1 MVAKR
6 SLSHWRLLSTVV
18 IGVLLSSTV
27 MAGTV
32 IYFDALREL
41 ALKNAL
47 SQVDDLDLDILVKAE
62 RGPTKVEEYQ
72 KVADATSGQF
82 EARLGWLFKD
92 VQRSAKSATFY
103 LTMPGNEA
111 SAGEDDARAF
121 FTFNPRLTDNITL
134 LPGGRYPSEQPLQ
147 TSSAPLEFEAI
158 VPVEAAELFGVGV
171 GDRVSAVPYWRDR
184 LPYTSVVVSGMFE
197 RNDPDSEFWHQDDTL
212 FRSVTSGSFRT
223 LPLYISEQMF
233 FNILGANFTDLDAS
247 YAWHLDTDKERLNA
261 SNSTITHLHVRSMRS
276 QLSTHLF
283 GFRQLTTLDATLAE
297 YDRRLFF
304 SKIPMFVVMVLIAVV
319 ILYYVVTLS
328 SLLVEQQRGEL
339 ALLRSRGA
347 SSGQI
352 LAVFILEGATI
363 SVIAIAVA
371 PILAATII
379 SFMGYTPAFSGLSD
393 GERLGVFV
401 NRGAYMMSALGGLF
415 SFGALLIP
423 AVRASRI
430 GVTRHRQESA
440 RPTGPPFYQRYYLDV
455 MLLVVS
461 VFLFRQLH
469 DQGSVVATGLFG
481 SVAVNQALLAVP
493 ALILV
498 ALAVALL
505 RLFPLSI
512 RYISGESPNLM
523 HMIVGV
529 VAALQAASVVFGG
542 LDAVASF
549 DTLGT
554 GGESAA
560 FGGNEWAARGVSLA
574 IIAVMVAIYALTER
588 VSNGRL
594 RVAGLVAQ
602 VVVVGGLML
611 SPVNVPMLEFLA
623 YSNSGMAITP
633 GIVGGVL
640 VVGVSTG
647 TSFFVPVPLGVIFL
661 ALSAFASRAP
671 VGFSMGMWQMARNPT
686 HYARM
691 SLLLILMA
699 GLGIF
704 AASFGGTLERSFKE
718 QAQYATGADIRV
730 EGLTVNN
737 RGQSMPLVET
747 YEAIPIVD
755 EASPVIKAFGS
766 DLSKLLGESYTMV
779 GVDGETMRQIG
790 WFRADFADRPL
801 EQMITQLEHEN
812 PPVGIDLPDGSRGI
826 GMRVKP
832 DRPRESLAVSIRIKD
847 VNDRYF
853 TYVMGRLGGN
863 GDWLTLERGLERG
876 SNFRRFRPLQPE
888 QPLTMVSLAI
898 HDTNSRGR
906 LRAGNIA
913 IDKIWVRDGTNRM
926 TVLEDFD
933 SVSEWTVLRGARESI
948 TDSLQSISA
957 SADNPAAQFI
967 WSEGPPLT
975 GRGIYHGP
983 PASPLPVLASKS
995 FLSDTGHS
1003 VGEEF
1008 TVSISGH
1015 RTPIR
1020 IVDSFDYFPTLD
1032 TVTKRYLVGDVDA
1045 IVRYTNLEPTSAE
1058 IKPNEMWLQ
1067 TASSGSGNGTD
1078 GGNSSGN
1085 GAGGGNGSERA
1096 ALVAE
1101 MRDEGEPF
1109 QSRAVYDRVEELEE
1123 SAVDPLVQAGWRAL
1137 LFMAFGAVLILSC
1150 LGFLVHSYVS
1160 FREREMQFGLMRT
1173 VGFSMRQLITLVWL
1187 EQAIV
1192 IGAGMALG
1200 AEMGRRLGA
1209 IIMPFLSH
1217 NDRGNAGAAAVRAG
1231 NRLGDAGDYLRV
1243 HDFGVHG
1250 DNLGYDMVHTADFAA
1265 ADIAAWGTLIGQI
1278 G

>member
-47 SQVDDLDLDILVKAE
+47 DRVEPLDLDILLKAE
-62 RGPTKVEEYQ
+62 RGPTTVEEYE
-72 KVADATSGQF
+72 KVANAITYQF
-82 EARLGWLFKD
+82 EGRLNWLFQD
-92 VQRSAKSATFY
+92 VQRSAKTATFY
-103 LTMPGNEA
+103 LTETGNEEN
-111 SAGEDDARAF
+111 AGEDNARAF

-134 LPGGRYPSEQPLQ
+134 LPGGRFPSEQPLP
-147 TSSAPLEFEAI
+147 TTSAPLELEGI

-171 GDRVSAVPYWRDR
+171 GDRVSAAPYWRDR
-184 LPYTSVVVSGMFE
+184 LPYTSVVISGLFT
-197 RNDPDSEFWHQDDTL
+197 RNDPDSEFWHQNDTL
-212 FRSVTSGSFRT
+212 FKSVTSGSFRT
-223 LPLYISEQMF
+223 LPVYISEQMF
-233 FNILGANFTDLDAS
+233 FNILGASFTDMDAS
-247 YAWHLDTDKERLNA
+247 YAWHLDTDRERLNA
-261 SNSTITHLHVRSMRS
+261 GNTTLTSQHIRSMRS
-276 QLSTHLF
+276 QLGTNLF
-283 GFRQLTTLDATLAE
+283 GYRQISELDSTLAE

-319 ILYYVVTLS
+319 IIYYVVTLS
-328 SLLVEQQRGEL
+328 SLLVEQQRSEL

-347 SSGQI
+347 SSGQ
-352 LAVFILEGATI
+352 LLVVFILEGATI
-363 SVIAIAVA
+363 SIIAIVVA
-371 PILAATII
+371 PLLAATII
-379 SFMGYTPAFSGLSD
+379 SLMGFTPAFSGLSGGD
-393 GERLGVFV
+393 RLDVFV
-401 NRGAYMMSALGGLF
+401 TRGAYLMSGLGGLF

-423 AVRASRI
+423 AARASRI
-430 GVTRHRQESA
+430 GVTRHRQQSA
-440 RPTGPPFYQRYYLDV
+440 RPTGQPFFQRYYLDV

-461 VFLFRQLH
+461 IFLFRQLH

-481 SVAVNQALLAVP
+481 GVAVNQALLAVP

-498 ALAVALL
+498 AFAVALL

-523 HMIVGV
+523 HLIVGV
-529 VAALQAASVVFGG
+529 AAAVQAVTIVFGG
-542 LDAVASF
+542 ASGADF
-549 DTLGT
+549 IT
-554 GGESAA
+554 S
-560 FGGNEWAARGVSLA
+560 GVSLA
-574 IIAVMVAIYALTER
+574 IVVILAAMYGATER
-588 VSNGRL
+588 FGDGRL
-594 RVAGLVAQ
+594 RAVGLVAQ
-602 VVVVGGLML
+602 IAVVAALML
-611 SPVNVPMLEFLA
+611 ASIDVPALEFLT
-623 YSNSGMAITP
+623 YNSGGTAITP

-640 VVGVSTG
+640 VVGVSAG
-647 TSFFVPVPLGVIFL
+647 ASFFIPVPLGVIFL
-661 ALSAFASRAP
+661 GLSAFARRAP

-704 AASFGGTLERSFKE
+704 AASFGGTLERSFQE

-730 EGLTVNN
+730 EGLTLNS
-737 RGQSMPLVET
+737 RGRSVPLVES

-755 EASPVIKAFGS
+755 EASPVIKAFGT

-779 GVDGETMRQIG
+779 AVDGETMGRIG
-790 WFRADFADRPL
+790 WFRGDFADRPVEEML
-801 EQMITQLEHEN
+801 TQLEHDT
-812 PPVGIDLPDGSRGI
+812 PPLGIALPDSARAIGI
-826 GMRVKP
+826 RVKP
-832 DRPRESLAVSIRIKD
+832 DRPRESLALSVRIRD
-847 VNDRYF
+847 GNDRYF

-876 SNFRRFRPLQPE
+876 SRFRRFTPLQPE
-888 QPLTMVSLAI
+888 HPLTMVSLAI

-906 LRAGNIA
+906 LRAGNIS
-913 IDKIWVRDGTNRM
+913 IDRIWIRDNTNRE

-933 SVSEWTVLRGARESI
+933 SVSEWSVLRGARESI
-948 TDSLQSISA
+948 TDILQTVNTR
-957 SADNPAAQFI
+957 ADSPTVHDAAQFI

-995 FLSDTGHS
+995 FLSETGHK

-1008 TVSISGH
+1008 TVSIAGH

-1020 IVDSFDYFPTLD
+1020 IGRLVRVFPYTGHSRQEIPRFGYGVSSEIHEPGADLRRGK
-1032 TVTKRYLVGDVDA
+1032 TKRNMVEGV
-1045 IVRYTNLEPTSAE
+1045 IEWKRE
-1058 IKPNEMWLQ
+1058 
-1067 TASSGSGNGTD
+1067 GF
-1078 GGNSSGN
+1078 
-1085 GAGGGNGSERA
+1085 AGGGNARSGRA
-1096 ALVAE
+1096 N
-1101 MRDEGEPF
+1101 
-1109 QSRAVYDRVEELEE
+1109 SRAGRCMTRWKHLRMQRWTRWCR
-1123 SAVDPLVQAGWRAL
+1123 PAGRAL

-1173 VGFSMRQLITLVWL
+1173 VGFSMRQLVTLVWL

-1192 IGAGMALG
+1192 IGVGMALG

-1217 NDRGNAGAAAVRAG
+1217 NDRGTHV
-1231 NRLGDAGDYLRV
+1231 LPPFVLEID
-1243 HDFGVHG
+1243 
-1250 DNLGYDMVHTADFAA
+1250 
-1265 ADIAAWGTLIGQI
+1265 WGTLAITYGFMILVFTAIVLGMIWFIRRISLQRI
-1278 G
+1278 LRLGEL

>member
-47 SQVDDLDLDILVKAE
+47 NKVEPLDLDILLKAE
-62 RGPTKVEEYQ
+62 RGPTTVEEFQKVEAAMTRQY
-72 KVADATSGQF
+72 DG
-82 EARLGWLFKD
+82 RLEWLFQD
-92 VQRSAKSATFY
+92 IQRSAKTATFY
-103 LTMPGNEA
+103 LTMPGNEEN
-111 SAGEDDARAF
+111 AGRDDARAF

-134 LPGGRYPSEQPLQ
+134 LPGGRFPNEQPLA
-147 TSSAPLEFEAI
+147 SADARLALEAV

-171 GDRVSAVPYWRDR
+171 GDSVSAVPYWRDR
-184 LPYTSVVVSGMFE
+184 LPYTSVVISGLFT
-197 RNDPDSEFWHQDDTL
+197 RNEPDGEFWHQNDTL

-233 FNILGANFTDLDAS
+233 FNILGASFTDMDAS
-247 YAWHLDTDKERLNA
+247 YAWHLDTDRERINA
-261 SNSTITHLHVRSMRS
+261 SNTTLTYWHVRSMRS
-276 QLSTHLF
+276 QLGTNLF

-352 LAVFILEGATI
+352 LVVFILEGATI
-363 SVIAIAVA
+363 SIIAIAVA

-379 SFMGYTPAFSGLSD
+379 SLMGYTPAFSDLSGGD
-393 GERLGVFV
+393 RLNVFV
-401 NRGAYMMSALGGLF
+401 TRGAYLMSGLGGIF

-430 GVTRHRQESA
+430 GVTRHRQQSA
-440 RPTGPPFYQRYYLDV
+440 RPTGQPFYQRYYLDV

-461 VFLFRQLH
+461 IFLFRQLH

-498 ALAVALL
+498 AFAVALL

-523 HMIVGV
+523 HMVVGV
-529 VAALQAASVVFGG
+529 AAAVQAA
-542 LDAVASF
+542 
-549 DTLGT
+549 TI
-554 GGESAA
+554 A
-560 FGGNEWAARGVSLA
+560 FGGVELTDWIERAVSLS
-574 IIAVMVAIYALTER
+574 IIALMVALYGVTER
-588 VSNGRL
+588 LSDSRL
-594 RVAGLVAQ
+594 RAIGLVAQ
-602 VVVVGGLML
+602 VAVIAALVV
-611 SPVNVPMLEFLA
+611 SPVSVPALEFLA
-623 YSNSGMAITP
+623 YNNGGVAITP
-633 GIVGGVL
+633 GIVGGAL
-640 VVGVSTG
+640 LISVSAG
-647 TSFFVPVPLGVIFL
+647 ANFFLPLPLGVIFL
-661 ALSAFASRAP
+661 VLSAFARKAP

-704 AASFGGTLERSFKE
+704 AASFGGTLERSFEE
-718 QAQYATGADIRV
+718 QAQYSTGADIRV
-730 EGLTVNN
+730 EGLTLNS
-737 RGQSMPLVET
+737 RGQSIPLVET
-747 YEAIPIVD
+747 YEAMPMV
-755 EASPVIKAFGS
+755 EKASPVVKAFGS
-766 DLSKLLGESYTMV
+766 DLSKLLGESYIMV
-779 GVDGETMRQIG
+779 GVDGETLNRVG
-790 WFRADFADRPL
+790 WFRGDFSDRPMSQL
-801 EQMITQLEHEN
+801 LTQLDHAD
-812 PPVGIDLPDGSRGI
+812 PPVGIDLPENSRGV

-832 DRPRESLAVSIRIKD
+832 DRPRESLALSLRIKD
-847 VNDRYF
+847 ANDRYF

-863 GDWLTLERGLERG
+863 GDWLTMERGLERG
-876 SNFRRFRPLQPE
+876 SNFRRFRPLQPKH
-888 QPLTMVSLAI
+888 PLTIVSLAI

-906 LRAGNIA
+906 LRAGNIV
-913 IDKIWVRDGTNRM
+913 IDSIWVRDSSNRV

-933 SVSEWTVLRGARESI
+933 SVSDWTVLRGARESI
-948 TDSLQSISA
+948 TDILQPVSA
-957 SADNPAAQFI
+957 SADNGAVQDAAQFI

-995 FLSDTGHS
+995 FLSETGHK

-1015 RTPIR
+1015 RAPIR
-1020 IVDSFDYFPTLD
+1020 IVDSFEYFPTLN
-1032 TVTKRYLVGDVDA
+1032 TVGKRYLVADVA
-1045 IVRYTNLEPTSAE
+1045 SVVRYTNLEPTSAE
-1058 IKPNEMWLQ
+1058 IKPNEIWLK
-1067 TASSGSGNGTD
+1067 TAS
-1078 GGNSSGN
+1078 
-1085 GAGGGNGSERA
+1085 NGSDRA
-1096 ALVAE
+1096 ALVEE
-1101 MRDEGEPF
+1101 MRNDGEPF
-1109 QSRAVYDRVEELEE
+1109 QSRAIHDRVEALEE
-1123 SAVDPLVQAGWRAL
+1123 AAVDPLVQAGWRAL

-1173 VGFSMRQLITLVWL
+1173 VGFSMRQLVTLVWL

-1217 NDRGNAGAAAVRAG
+1217 NDRGTQV
-1231 NRLGDAGDYLRV
+1231 LPPFVLEID
-1243 HDFGVHG
+1243 
-1250 DNLGYDMVHTADFAA
+1250 
-1265 ADIAAWGTLIGQI
+1265 WGTLAITYGFMILVFTAIILGMIWFIRRISLQRI
-1278 G
+1278 LRLGEL

>member
-6 SLSHWRLLSTVV
+6 SLSHWRLLSTVI

-27 MAGTV
+27 MSGTV

-41 ALKNAL
+41 ALKNSL
-47 SQVDDLDLDILVKAE
+47 DRVEDLDLDILIKAE
-62 RGPTKVEEYQ
+62 RGPTTVEEYQ
-72 KVADATSGQF
+72 KVADATRYQHEG
-82 EARLGWLFKD
+82 RLGWLFKD
-92 VQRSAKSATFY
+92 VQRSAKTATFY
-103 LTMPGNEA
+103 LTMPGNEEN
-111 SAGEDDARAF
+111 AGKDDARAF

-134 LPGGRYPSEQPLQ
+134 LPGGRLPGEQALESPI
-147 TSSAPLEFEAI
+147 APLELEVI

-184 LPYTSVVVSGMFE
+184 IPYASVVISGVFE
-197 RNDPDSEFWHQDDTL
+197 RNDPDGEFWHQNDTL
-212 FRSVTSGSFRT
+212 FKSVTSGSFRT
-223 LPLYISEQMF
+223 LPLFVSEQMF
-233 FNILGANFTDLDAS
+233 FNILGASFTDMDAS
-247 YAWHLDTDKERLNA
+247 YAWHLDTDRERLNA
-261 SNSTITHLHVRSMRS
+261 SNSTITHLQVRTMRLR
-276 QLSTHLF
+276 LSSDLF
-283 GFRQLTTLDATLAE
+283 GFRQLTALDATLAE

-352 LAVFILEGATI
+352 LVVFILEGATI
-363 SVIAIAVA
+363 SIIAIIVA
-371 PILAATII
+371 PLLAATII
-379 SFMGYTPAFSGLSD
+379 SLMGFTPAFSGLSG

-401 NRGAYMMSALGGLF
+401 NRGAYLMSALGGLF

-430 GVTRHRQESA
+430 GVTRHRQQSA

-455 MLLVVS
+455 MMLIVS

-481 SVAVNQALLAVP
+481 GVAVNQALLAVP

-523 HMIVGV
+523 HLIVGV
-529 VAALQAASVVFGG
+529 VAAVQAFSVVFGSEG
-542 LDAVASF
+542 GADWTARVIS
-549 DTLGT
+549 LGIIGVT
-554 GGESAA
+554 VLLYAA
-560 FGGNEWAARGVSLA
+560 
-574 IIAVMVAIYALTER
+574 TER
-588 VSNGRL
+588 VRDGRL
-594 RVAGLVAQ
+594 LIAGLAAQ
-602 VVVVGGLML
+602 VVVVAALML
-611 SPVNVPMLEFLA
+611 SPLNVPILEFLA
-623 YSNSGMAITP
+623 YSNAGTEVIP

-640 VVGVSTG
+640 VLGVNAGASI
-647 TSFFVPVPLGVIFL
+647 FVPLPLGIIFL
-661 ALSAFASRAP
+661 ALSAFARRAP

-704 AASFGGTLERSFKE
+704 AASFGGTLERSFEE
-718 QAQYATGADIRV
+718 QARYATGADIRV
-730 EGLTVNN
+730 EGLTLNN
-737 RGQSMPLVET
+737 RGGSVPLVET
-747 YEAIPIVD
+747 YETLPVVD
-755 EASPVIKAFGS
+755 EASPVIKSFGT

-779 GVDGETMRQIG
+779 SVDGESLSRIG
-790 WFRADFADRPL
+790 WFRGDFSERPMSELLSQL
-801 EQMITQLEHEN
+801 EQEEH
-812 PPVGIDLPDGSRGI
+812 PLGIGIPEGARGI

-847 VNDRYF
+847 TNDRYF

-863 GDWLTLERGLERG
+863 GDWLTLERSLERG
-876 SNFRRFRPLQPE
+876 SSFRRFTPLQPKS
-888 QPLTMVSLAI
+888 PLTMVSIAI

-913 IDKIWVRDGTNRM
+913 IDSIWVKDGTNRE

-933 SVSEWTVLRGARESI
+933 SVSDWTVLRGARESI
-948 TDSLQSISA
+948 TDNLQSISA
-957 SADNPAAQFI
+957 SVDNPTVRDAAQFI

-983 PASPLPVLASKS
+983 PPSPLPVLASRS
-995 FLSDTGHS
+995 FLSGTGHS
-1003 VGEEF
+1003 IGEEF

-1015 RTPIR
+1015 RVPIR
-1020 IVDSFDYFPTLD
+1020 IIDSFEYFPTLN
-1032 TVTKRYLVGDVDA
+1032 TVGRRYLVSDIASV
-1045 IVRYTNLEPTSAE
+1045 IRYTNLEPTSAE
-1058 IKPNEMWLQ
+1058 IKPNEMWLS
-1067 TASSGSGNGTD
+1067 TTS
-1078 GGNSSGN
+1078 
-1085 GAGGGNGSERA
+1085 NGSERQS
-1096 ALVAE
+1096 LVEE
-1101 MRDEGEPF
+1101 MRSDGEPF
-1109 QSRAVYDRVEELEE
+1109 QSRAVHDQVEELDQA
-1123 SAVDPLVQAGWRAL
+1123 AVDPLVQAGWRAL

-1217 NDRGNAGAAAVRAG
+1217 NDRGTEV
-1231 NRLGDAGDYLRV
+1231 LPPFVLEID
-1243 HDFGVHG
+1243 
-1250 DNLGYDMVHTADFAA
+1250 
-1265 ADIAAWGTLIGQI
+1265 WGTLAITYGFMIVVFMVIILGMIWFIRRISLQRI
-1278 G
+1278 LRLGEL

>member
-6 SLSHWRLLSTVV
+6 SLSHWRLLSTVI

-27 MAGTV
+27 MSGTV

-41 ALKNAL
+41 ALKNSL
-47 SQVDDLDLDILVKAE
+47 DRVEDLDLDILIKAE
-62 RGPTKVEEYQ
+62 RGPTTVEEYQ
-72 KVADATSGQF
+72 KVADATRYQHEG
-82 EARLGWLFKD
+82 RLGWLFKD
-92 VQRSAKSATFY
+92 VQRSAKTATFY
-103 LTMPGNEA
+103 LTVPGNEEN
-111 SAGEDDARAF
+111 AGKDDARAF

-134 LPGGRYPSEQPLQ
+134 LPGGRLPGEQALESPN
-147 TSSAPLEFEAI
+147 APLELEVI

-184 LPYTSVVVSGMFE
+184 IPYASVVISGVFE
-197 RNDPDSEFWHQDDTL
+197 RNDPDGEFWHQNDTL
-212 FRSVTSGSFRT
+212 FKSVTSGSFRT
-223 LPLYISEQMF
+223 LPLFVSEQMF
-233 FNILGANFTDLDAS
+233 FNILGASFTDMDAS
-247 YAWHLDTDKERLNA
+247 YAWHLDTDRERLNA
-261 SNSTITHLHVRSMRS
+261 GNSTITHLQVRTMRLR
-276 QLSTHLF
+276 LSSDLF
-283 GFRQLTTLDATLAE
+283 GFRQLTALDSTLAE

-352 LAVFILEGATI
+352 LVVFILEGATI
-363 SVIAIAVA
+363 SIIAIIVA
-371 PILAATII
+371 PLLAATII
-379 SFMGYTPAFSGLSD
+379 SLMGFTPAFSGLSG

-401 NRGAYMMSALGGLF
+401 NRGAYLMSALGGLF

-430 GVTRHRQESA
+430 GVTRHRQQSA

-455 MLLVVS
+455 MLLIVS

-481 SVAVNQALLAVP
+481 GVAVNQALLAVP

-523 HMIVGV
+523 HLIVGV
-529 VAALQAASVVFGG
+529 VVVVQAGSVLFGSEEG
-542 LDAVASF
+542 LDWGTRVIS
-549 DTLGT
+549 LGIIGVT
-554 GGESAA
+554 VLLYAA
-560 FGGNEWAARGVSLA
+560 
-574 IIAVMVAIYALTER
+574 TER
-588 VSNGRL
+588 VRDGRL
-594 RVAGLVAQ
+594 LIAGLAGQ
-602 VVVVGGLML
+602 VVVVAALMF
-611 SPVNVPMLEFLA
+611 SPLNVPILEFLA
-623 YSNSGMAITP
+623 YSNAGTEVTP

-640 VVGVSTG
+640 VLGVNAGASI
-647 TSFFVPVPLGVIFL
+647 FVPLPLGIIFL
-661 ALSAFASRAP
+661 AFSAFAQRAP

-704 AASFGGTLERSFKE
+704 AASFGGTLERSFEE
-718 QAQYATGADIRV
+718 QARYATGADIRV
-730 EGLTVNN
+730 EGLTLNN
-737 RGQSMPLVET
+737 RGGSVPLVET
-747 YEAIPIVD
+747 YETLPVVD
-755 EASPVIKAFGS
+755 EASPVIKSFGS

-779 GVDGETMRQIG
+779 SVDGETLSRVG
-790 WFRADFADRPL
+790 WFRGDFSKRPMSELLLQL
-801 EQMITQLEHEN
+801 EQEEQPL
-812 PPVGIDLPDGSRGI
+812 GIGIPEGARGI

-832 DRPRESLAVSIRIKD
+832 DRPRESLAVSIRVKD
-847 VNDRYF
+847 TNDRYF

-863 GDWLTLERGLERG
+863 GDWLTLERSLERG
-876 SNFRRFRPLQPE
+876 TNFRRFTPLQPKS
-888 QPLTMVSLAI
+888 PLTMVSIAI

-913 IDKIWVRDGTNRM
+913 IDRIWVKDGSNRE

-948 TDSLQSISA
+948 TDSLQSISTGVD
-957 SADNPAAQFI
+957 SPTVQDAAQFI

-983 PASPLPVLASKS
+983 PPSPFPVLASRS
-995 FLSDTGHS
+995 FLSGTGHS

-1015 RTPIR
+1015 RVPIR
-1020 IVDSFDYFPTLD
+1020 IIDSFEYFPTLD
-1032 TVTKRYLVGDVDA
+1032 TVGRRYLISDIASV
-1045 IVRYTNLEPTSAE
+1045 IRYTNLEPTSAE
-1058 IKPNEMWLQ
+1058 IKPNEMWLS
-1067 TASSGSGNGTD
+1067 TAS
-1078 GGNSSGN
+1078 
-1085 GAGGGNGSERA
+1085 NGSERQS
-1096 ALVAE
+1096 LVE
-1101 MRDEGEPF
+1101 DMRSGGEPF
-1109 QSRAVYDRVEELEE
+1109 QSRAVHDQMEELDQA
-1123 SAVDPLVQAGWRAL
+1123 AVDPLVQAGWRAL

-1217 NDRGNAGAAAVRAG
+1217 NDRGTEVLPPFVLEIDWSTLAITYGFMIVVFAAIILGMIWFIRRISLQRIL
-1231 NRLGDAGDYLRV
+1231 RLGEL
-1243 HDFGVHG
+1243 
-1250 DNLGYDMVHTADFAA
+1250 
-1265 ADIAAWGTLIGQI
+1265 
-1278 G
+1278 

>member
-47 SQVDDLDLDILVKAE
+47 NKVEPLGLDILLKAE
-62 RGPTKVEEYQ
+62 RGPTTVEEFQKVERAMTYQ
-72 KVADATSGQF
+72 YEG
-82 EARLGWLFKD
+82 RLDWLFQD
-92 VQRSAKSATFY
+92 VQRSAKTATFY
-103 LTMPGNEA
+103 LTMPDNEVN
-111 SAGEDDARAF
+111 AGKDDARAY

-134 LPGGRYPSEQPLQ
+134 LPGGRFPNEQPLV
-147 TSSAPLEFEAI
+147 TSDAPLALEAI
-158 VPVEAAELFGVGV
+158 VPAEAAEIFDLNV
-171 GDRVSAVPYWRDR
+171 GDSISAVPYWRDR
-184 LPYTSVVVSGMFE
+184 LPYTSVVISGLFT
-197 RNDPDSEFWHQDDTL
+197 RNVPDAEFWHQNDTL

-233 FNILGANFTDLDAS
+233 FNILGASFTDMDAS
-247 YAWHLDTDKERLNA
+247 YAWHLDTDRERLNA
-261 SNSTITHLHVRSMRS
+261 SNTTITHLHVRSMRS
-276 QLSTHLF
+276 QLGTNLF
-283 GFRQLTTLDATLAE
+283 GFRQLTDLDRTLAE

-352 LAVFILEGATI
+352 LVVFILEGATI
-363 SVIAIAVA
+363 SIIAIAVA

-379 SFMGYTPAFSGLSD
+379 SLMGYTPAFSDLSGGD
-393 GERLGVFV
+393 RLNVFV
-401 NRGAYMMSALGGLF
+401 TRGAYLMSGLGGLF

-430 GVTRHRQESA
+430 GVTRHRQQSA

-461 VFLFRQLH
+461 IFLFRQLH

-498 ALAVALL
+498 AFAVALL

-512 RYISGESPNLM
+512 RYISGDSPNLM
-523 HMIVGV
+523 HLIVGV
-529 VAALQAASVVFGG
+529 AAAVLAATVVFGG
-542 LDAVASF
+542 TGLTDWSAS
-549 DTLGT
+549 
-554 GGESAA
+554 
-560 FGGNEWAARGVSLA
+560 GVSLA
-574 IIAVMVAIYALTER
+574 IVAVMTAMYGVTER
-588 VSNGRL
+588 LSDGRL
-594 RVAGLVAQ
+594 QAVGLVAQ
-602 VVVVGGLML
+602 IVVVAALVV
-611 SPVNVPMLEFLA
+611 SPVNVPVLEFLA
-623 YSNSGMAITP
+623 YNDGSTAITP
-633 GIVGGVL
+633 GIVGGALL
-640 VVGVSTG
+640 VSVSAG
-647 TSFFVPVPLGVIFL
+647 TSFFVPLPLGVIFL
-661 ALSAFASRAP
+661 AFSAFARRAP

-704 AASFGGTLERSFKE
+704 AASFGGTLERSFEE

-730 EGLTVNN
+730 EGLTINN
-737 RGQSMPLVET
+737 RGQSVPLVET
-747 YEAIPIVD
+747 YEAMPVVE
-755 EASPVIKAFGS
+755 EASPVVKAFGS

-779 GVDGETMRQIG
+779 GVDGETLNRVG
-790 WFRADFADRPL
+790 WFRGDFSDRPMSQL
-801 EQMITQLEHEN
+801 LTQLDHAD
-812 PPVGIDLPDGSRGI
+812 PPVGIDVPDNARGI

-832 DRPRESLAVSIRIKD
+832 DRPRESLALSLRVKD
-847 VNDRYF
+847 ANDRYF
-853 TYVMGRLGGN
+853 TYVMGRMGGN

-876 SNFRRFRPLQPE
+876 SNFRRFRPLQPKH
-888 QPLTMVSLAI
+888 PLTIVSLAI

-906 LRAGNIA
+906 LRAGNIV
-913 IDKIWVRDGTNRM
+913 IDSIWVRDSSNRVV
-926 TVLEDFD
+926 VLEEFD

-948 TDSLQSISA
+948 TDILQPVSTSA
-957 SADNPAAQFI
+957 EIGAAHDAAQFI

-995 FLSDTGHS
+995 FLSETGHKI
-1003 VGEEF
+1003 GEEF

-1020 IVDSFDYFPTLD
+1020 IVDSFEYFPTLD
-1032 TVTKRYLVGDVDA
+1032 TVGKRYLVADVA
-1045 IVRYTNLEPTSAE
+1045 SVVRYTNLEPTSAE
-1058 IKPNEMWLQ
+1058 IKPNEIWLK
-1067 TASSGSGNGTD
+1067 TISNGT
-1078 GGNSSGN
+1078 
-1085 GAGGGNGSERA
+1085 GNGSERA
-1096 ALVAE
+1096 ALVEE
-1101 MRDEGEPF
+1101 MRNEGEPF
-1109 QSRAVYDRVEELEE
+1109 QSRTVHDRVEALEDA
-1123 SAVDPLVQAGWRAL
+1123 AVDPLVQAGWRAL

-1173 VGFSMRQLITLVWL
+1173 VGFSMRQLVTLVWL

-1217 NDRGNAGAAAVRAG
+1217 NDRGTQV
-1231 NRLGDAGDYLRV
+1231 LPPFVLEID
-1243 HDFGVHG
+1243 
-1250 DNLGYDMVHTADFAA
+1250 
-1265 ADIAAWGTLIGQI
+1265 WGTLAITYGFMILVFTAIILGMIWFIRRISLQRI
-1278 G
+1278 LRLGEL

>member
-1 MVAKR
+1 MRQIASAIVAAWPLVAKR

-41 ALKNAL
+41 ALKNSL
-47 SQVDDLDLDILVKAE
+47 NKVEPLDLDILVKAE
-62 RGPTKVEEYQ
+62 RGPTTVEEYE
-72 KVADATSGQF
+72 KVANVTRNQF

-103 LTMPGNEA
+103 LSATGDEA
-111 SAGEDDARAF
+111 NAGKDDARAF
-121 FTFNPRLTDNITL
+121 FTFNPRLQDNITL

-147 TSSAPLEFEAI
+147 TSSAPLEFEVI
-158 VPVEAAELFGVGV
+158 VPAEAAALFDVGV

-184 LPYTSVVVSGMFE
+184 LPYTSVVITGLFE
-197 RNDPDSEFWHQDDTL
+197 RNDPDSEYWHQDDTL
-212 FRSVTSGSFRT
+212 FKSVTSGSFRT
-223 LPLYISEQMF
+223 LPMYISEQMF

-247 YAWHLDTDKERLNA
+247 YAWHLDTDRERLNA
-261 SNSTITHLHVRSMRS
+261 GNTTITFLHIRGMRT
-276 QLSTHLF
+276 QLGTHLF
-283 GFRQLTTLDATLAE
+283 GYRQITSLDSTLAE

-352 LAVFILEGATI
+352 LAVFVLEGATI
-363 SVIAIAVA
+363 SLIAILVA
-371 PILAATII
+371 PLLAATII
-379 SFMGYTPAFSGLSD
+379 SLMGYTPAFAGLSD
-393 GERLGVFV
+393 GERLNVFV
-401 NRGAYMMSALGGLF
+401 TRGAYVMSGLGGLF

-430 GVTRHRQESA
+430 GVTRHRQQSA

-461 VFLFRQLH
+461 IFLFRQLH

-481 SVAVNQALLAVP
+481 GVAVNQALLAVP

-498 ALAVALL
+498 AFAVALL

-523 HMIVGV
+523 HLIVGV
-529 VAALQAASVVFGG
+529 AAAVQAASIVFGN
-542 LDAVASF
+542 
-549 DTLGT
+549 
-554 GGESAA
+554 GGGAD
-560 FGGNEWAARGVSLA
+560 WAARGVSLG
-574 IIAVMVAIYALTER
+574 IIAVMAALYGVTER
-588 VSNGRL
+588 VSDGRL
-594 RVAGLVAQ
+594 RAAGLVAQ
-602 VVVVGGLML
+602 LVVVSGLML
-611 SPVNVPMLEFLA
+611 SPFSVPILEFLA
-623 YSNSGMAITP
+623 YSSGGTSVTP
-633 GIVGGVL
+633 GIVGGML
-640 VVGVSTG
+640 VVGVSAG
-647 TSFFVPVPLGVIFL
+647 ASLFVPLPLGLIFL
-661 ALSAFASRAP
+661 AFSAFARRAP

-704 AASFGGTLERSFKE
+704 AASFGGTLERSFEE
-718 QAQYATGADIRV
+718 QAHYATGSDIRV

-737 RGQSMPLVET
+737 RGQSISIVDA

-755 EASPVIKAFGS
+755 VASPLVKAFGS

-779 GVDGETMRQIG
+779 GVDGETMSRIG
-790 WFRADFADRPL
+790 WFRGDFADSPV
-801 EQMITQLEHEN
+801 EHMITQLGHDD
-812 PPVGIDLPDGSRGI
+812 PPIGIDLPEDARGI
-826 GMRVKP
+826 GMLVKP

-847 VNDRYF
+847 ANDRYF
-853 TYVMGRLGGN
+853 TYVMGRLGG
-863 GDWLTLERGLERG
+863 GGEWLTLERGLERG
-876 SNFRRFRPLQPE
+876 STFRRFRPLQPKP
-888 QPLTMVSLAI
+888 PLTMVSLAV
-898 HDTNSRGR
+898 HDTNARGR
-906 LRAGNIA
+906 LRAGNVS
-913 IDKIWVRDGTNRM
+913 IDRIWVRNGTNEM
-926 TVLEDFD
+926 IVLEDFD

-948 TDSLQSISA
+948 TDNLQSIST
-957 SADNPAAQFI
+957 SADNPSDHDAAQFI

-995 FLSDTGHS
+995 FLSETGHS

-1008 TVSISGH
+1008 TVSIAGH
-1015 RTPIR
+1015 RVPIH
-1020 IVDSFDYFPTLD
+1020 IIDSFEYFPTLD
-1032 TVTKRYLVGDVDA
+1032 TVRKRYLVGDLAA
-1045 IVRYTNLEPTSAE
+1045 IMRYANLEPTSAE
-1058 IKPNEMWLQ
+1058 VKPNEIWLS
-1067 TASSGSGNGTD
+1067 TA
-1078 GGNSSGN
+1078 
-1085 GAGGGNGSERA
+1085 ANGSERA
-1096 ALVAE
+1096 ELVND
-1101 MRDEGEPF
+1101 MRDQGEPF
-1109 QSRAVYDRVEELEE
+1109 RSRAIYDRVEELADAE
-1123 SAVDPLVQAGWRAL
+1123 VDPLVQAGWRAL

-1173 VGFSMRQLITLVWL
+1173 VGFSMRQLVTLVWL

-1192 IGAGMALG
+1192 IGVGMALG

-1217 NDRGNAGAAAVRAG
+1217 NDRGTEV
-1231 NRLGDAGDYLRV
+1231 LPPFVLEID
-1243 HDFGVHG
+1243 
-1250 DNLGYDMVHTADFAA
+1250 
-1265 ADIAAWGTLIGQI
+1265 WGTLAITYGFMIAVFTAIILGMIWFIRRISLQRI
-1278 G
+1278 LRLGEL

>member
-1 MVAKR
+1 MRQIVSAIVAAWPMVAKR

-32 IYFDALREL
+32 IYFEALREL

-47 SQVDDLDLDILVKAE
+47 AKVEPLDLDILVKAE
-62 RGPTKVEEYQ
+62 RGPTTVEEYE
-72 KVADATSGQF
+72 KVTNATSNQF

-103 LTMPGNEA
+103 LTMPGNEEN
-111 SAGEDDARAF
+111 AGKDDARSF

-134 LPGGRYPSEQPLQ
+134 LPGGRFPNEQPLQ
-147 TSSAPLEFEAI
+147 TSTAPLELEAI
-158 VPVEAAELFGVGV
+158 VPVQAAELFGVGV
-171 GDRVSAVPYWRDR
+171 GDRISAVPYWRDR
-184 LPYTSVVVSGMFE
+184 LPYTSVVISGLFE

-212 FRSVTSGSFRT
+212 FKSVTSGSFRT
-223 LPLYISEQMF
+223 LPFYISEQMF

-247 YAWHLDTDKERLNA
+247 YAWHLDTDRERLNS
-261 SNSTITHLHVRSMRS
+261 SNSTITHLQVRSMRS
-276 QLSTHLF
+276 QLATHLF
-283 GFRQLTTLDATLAE
+283 GFRQLTALDATLVE

-352 LAVFILEGATI
+352 LAVFVLEGATI
-363 SVIAIAVA
+363 SIIAIVVA

-393 GERLGVFV
+393 GDRLNVV
-401 NRGAYMMSALGGLF
+401 INRGAYLMSALGGLF

-430 GVTRHRQESA
+430 GVTRHRQQSA

-461 VFLFRQLH
+461 IFLFRQLH

-498 ALAVALL
+498 AFAVALL

-512 RYISGESPNLM
+512 RYISGDSPNLM

-529 VAALQAASVVFGG
+529 VAAVQAASIVFAG
-542 LDAVASF
+542 
-549 DTLGT
+549 
-554 GGESAA
+554 AA
-560 FGGNEWAARGVSLA
+560 GPDWLARGVSLA
-574 IIAVMVAIYALTER
+574 IIALMVVLYGFTER
-588 VSNGRL
+588 LSDRRL
-594 RVAGLVAQ
+594 RWAGLVAQ
-602 VVVVGGLML
+602 LAVVAGLML
-611 SPVNVPMLEFLA
+611 ASVEVPMLEFLA
-623 YSNSGMAITP
+623 YSSGGTQVIP
-633 GIVGGVL
+633 GIVGGML
-640 VVGVSTG
+640 VVSVSAG
-647 TSFFVPVPLGVIFL
+647 ASFFLPIPLGVIFL
-661 ALSAFASRAP
+661 AISAFAVRAP

-704 AASFGGTLERSFKE
+704 AASFGGTLERSFEE
-718 QAQYATGADIRV
+718 QAQYATGSDIRV

-737 RGQSMPLVET
+737 RGLSMPLVQT

-779 GVDGETMRQIG
+779 GVDGDTLSRIG
-790 WFRADFADRPL
+790 WFRGDFADRPVQ
-801 EQMITQLEHEN
+801 QMITQLEHEK
-812 PPVGIDLPDGSRGI
+812 PPLGIDLPDGARGI
-826 GMRVKP
+826 GIRVKP

-876 SNFRRFRPLQPE
+876 SSFRRFRPLQPKA
-888 QPLTMVSLAI
+888 PLTMVSLAI

-906 LRAGNIA
+906 LRAGNIT
-913 IDKIWVRDGTNRM
+913 IDRIWVRNGTNQVI
-926 TVLEDFD
+926 VLEDFD

-948 TDSLQSISA
+948 TDSLQTISTGVDTP
-957 SADNPAAQFI
+957 SDHDAAQFI

-983 PASPLPVLASKS
+983 PASPLPVLASDL
-995 FLSDTGHS
+995 FLSETGHS

-1008 TVSISGH
+1008 TVSVSGH
-1015 RTPIR
+1015 RVPIR
-1020 IVDSFDYFPTLD
+1020 IIDSFEYFPTLN
-1032 TVTKRYLVGDVDA
+1032 TVSKRYLVGDLDA

-1058 IKPNEMWLQ
+1058 VKPNEMWLS
-1067 TASSGSGNGTD
+1067 TAS
-1078 GGNSSGN
+1078 
-1085 GAGGGNGSERA
+1085 NGSERV
-1096 ALVAE
+1096 ALVSK

-1109 QSRAVYDRVEELEE
+1109 QSRAVYDRVEELEDA
-1123 SAVDPLVQAGWRAL
+1123 AVDPLVQAGWRAL

-1217 NDRGNAGAAAVRAG
+1217 NDRGTQV
-1231 NRLGDAGDYLRV
+1231 LPPFVLEID
-1243 HDFGVHG
+1243 
-1250 DNLGYDMVHTADFAA
+1250 
-1265 ADIAAWGTLIGQI
+1265 WGTLAITYGFMILVFTAIILGMIWFIRRISLQRI
-1278 G
+1278 LRLGEL

>member
-1 MVAKR
+1 MRQLVSAIVAAWPMVAKR

-41 ALKNAL
+41 ALKNSL
-47 SQVDDLDLDILVKAE
+47 NKVEPLDLDILVKAE
-62 RGPTKVEEYQ
+62 RGPTTVEEYE
-72 KVADATSGQF
+72 KVSNATRNQF

-92 VQRSAKSATFY
+92 VQRSAKTATFY
-103 LTMPGNEA
+103 LSMPGDEVN
-111 SAGEDDARAF
+111 AGRDNARAF
-121 FTFNPRLTDNITL
+121 FTFNPLLTDNVTL
-134 LPGGRYPSEQPLQ
+134 LPGGRFPSEEPLP
-147 TSSAPLEFEAI
+147 TSTAPLEFEVI
-158 VPVEAAELFGVGV
+158 VPANAAELFDVGV
-171 GDRVSAVPYWRDR
+171 GDRISAVPYWRDR
-184 LPYTSVVVSGMFE
+184 LPYTSVVISGVFE

-223 LPLYISEQMF
+223 LPMYVSEQMF
-233 FNILGANFTDLDAS
+233 FNILGANFTDMDAS
-247 YAWHLDTDKERLNA
+247 YAWHLDTDRERLNA
-261 SNSTITHLHVRSMRS
+261 SNSTITYLQVRTMRS
-276 QLSTHLF
+276 QLATHLF
-283 GFRQLTTLDATLAE
+283 GYRQLTALDATLAE

-328 SLLVEQQRGEL
+328 SLLVEQQRSEL

-363 SVIAIAVA
+363 SLIAILVA

-393 GERLGVFV
+393 GDRLTVFI
-401 NRGAYMMSALGGLF
+401 NRGAYLMSALGGLF

-430 GVTRHRQESA
+430 GVTRHRQQSA
-440 RPTGPPFYQRYYLDV
+440 RPTGQPFYQRYYLDV
-455 MLLVVS
+455 MLLIVS
-461 VFLFRQLH
+461 IFLFRQLH

-481 SVAVNQALLAVP
+481 GVAVNQALLAVP

-498 ALAVALL
+498 AFAVALL

-512 RYISGESPNLM
+512 RYISGDSPNLM
-523 HMIVGV
+523 HLIVGV
-529 VAALQAASVVFGG
+529 AAGVQAASIVFGG
-542 LDAVASF
+542 
-549 DTLGT
+549 
-554 GGESAA
+554 GGGA
-560 FGGNEWAARGVSLA
+560 EWVARGVSLGILA
-574 IIAVMVAIYALTER
+574 LMVALYGATER
-588 VSNGRL
+588 VSDGRL
-594 RVAGLVAQ
+594 RAAGLVAQ
-602 VVVVGGLML
+602 LVVVSGLML
-611 SPVNVPMLEFLA
+611 SSLNVPILEFLA
-623 YSNSGMAITP
+623 YSSGGTSVTP
-633 GIVGGVL
+633 GIVGGML
-640 VVGVSTG
+640 VVGVSAG
-647 TSFFVPVPLGVIFL
+647 VNFFVPVPLGIVFL
-661 ALSAFASRAP
+661 ALSAFAQRAP

-704 AASFGGTLERSFKE
+704 AASFGGTLERSFEE
-718 QAQYATGADIRV
+718 QAQYVTGSDIRV

-747 YEAIPIVD
+747 FEAIPVVD
-755 EASPVIKAFGS
+755 VASPVIKSFGS

-779 GVDGETMRQIG
+779 GVDGETMSRIG
-790 WFRADFADRPL
+790 WFRGDFADRPV

-812 PPVGIDLPDGSRGI
+812 PPIGIDLPEGARGI
-826 GMRVKP
+826 GIRVKP
-832 DRPRESLAVSIRIKD
+832 DRPRESLAVSIRVKD

-853 TYVMGRLGGN
+853 TYIMGRLGGN

-876 SNFRRFRPLQPE
+876 SSFRRFRPLQPE
-888 QPLTMVSLAI
+888 PPLTMVSLAI
-898 HDTNSRGR
+898 HDTNARGR
-906 LRAGNIA
+906 LRAGNIS
-913 IDKIWVRDGTNRM
+913 IDKIWVSNGTNEM
-926 TVLEDFD
+926 IVLEDFN
-933 SVSEWTVLRGARESI
+933 SVTDWTVLRGARESI
-948 TDSLQSISA
+948 TDNLQPISM
-957 SADNPAAQFI
+957 SADNPTAHDAAQFI

-983 PASPLPVLASKS
+983 PASPLPVLASES

-1020 IVDSFDYFPTLD
+1020 IVDSFEYFPTLD
-1032 TVTKRYLVGDVDA
+1032 TVSKRYLVGDLAA

-1058 IKPNEMWLQ
+1058 VKPNEIWLS
-1067 TASSGSGNGTD
+1067 TVS
-1078 GGNSSGN
+1078 
-1085 GAGGGNGSERA
+1085 NGSERES
-1096 ALVAE
+1096 LVAQ
-1101 MRDEGEPF
+1101 MRDGGEPF

-1123 SAVDPLVQAGWRAL
+1123 AAVDPLVNAGWRAL

-1173 VGFSMRQLITLVWL
+1173 VGFSMRQLVTLVWL

-1192 IGAGMALG
+1192 IGAGILLG

-1217 NDRGNAGAAAVRAG
+1217 NDRGTQVLPPFVLEIN
-1231 NRLGDAGDYLRV
+1231 
-1243 HDFGVHG
+1243 
-1250 DNLGYDMVHTADFAA
+1250 
-1265 ADIAAWGTLIGQI
+1265 WGTLAITYGFMILVFTAIILGMIWFIRRISLQRI
-1278 G
+1278 LRLGEL

>member
-6 SLSHWRLLSTVV
+6 SLSHWRLLSTVI

-47 SQVDDLDLDILVKAE
+47 NKVEPLDLDILLKAE
-62 RGPTKVEEYQ
+62 RGPTTVEEFQKVERAMTYQ
-72 KVADATSGQF
+72 YEG
-82 EARLGWLFKD
+82 RLDWLFQD
-92 VQRSAKSATFY
+92 VQRSAKTATFY
-103 LTMPGNEA
+103 LTMPGNEVN
-111 SAGEDDARAF
+111 AGKDDARAY

-134 LPGGRYPSEQPLQ
+134 LPGGRFPNEQPLA
-147 TSSAPLEFEAI
+147 TSGAPLALEAI
-158 VPVEAAELFGVGV
+158 VPAEAAEIFGLNV
-171 GDRVSAVPYWRDR
+171 GDSISAVPYWRDR
-184 LPYTSVVVSGMFE
+184 LPYTSVVISGLFT
-197 RNDPDSEFWHQDDTL
+197 RNDPDAEFWHQNDTL

-233 FNILGANFTDLDAS
+233 FNILGASFTDMDAS
-247 YAWHLDTDKERLNA
+247 YAWHLDTDRERLNA
-261 SNSTITHLHVRSMRS
+261 SNTTITHLHVRSMRS
-276 QLSTHLF
+276 QLGTNLF
-283 GFRQLTTLDATLAE
+283 GFRQLTSLDRTLAE

-352 LAVFILEGATI
+352 LVVFILEGATI
-363 SVIAIAVA
+363 SIIAIAVA

-379 SFMGYTPAFSGLSD
+379 SLMGYTPAFSDLSGGD
-393 GERLGVFV
+393 RLNVFV
-401 NRGAYMMSALGGLF
+401 TRGAYLMSGLGGLF

-430 GVTRHRQESA
+430 GVTRHRQQSA

-461 VFLFRQLH
+461 IFLFRQLH

-498 ALAVALL
+498 AFAVALL

-512 RYISGESPNLM
+512 RYISGDSPNLM
-523 HMIVGV
+523 HLIVGV
-529 VAALQAASVVFGG
+529 AAAVQVA
-542 LDAVASF
+542 
-549 DTLGT
+549 TI
-554 GGESAA
+554 A
-560 FGGNEWAARGVSLA
+560 FGGAGVAGWTASGVSLA
-574 IIAVMVAIYALTER
+574 IVAVMTAIYGVTER
-588 VSNGRL
+588 LSDGRL
-594 RVAGLVAQ
+594 QAVGLVAQ
-602 VVVVGGLML
+602 IAVVAALVV
-611 SPVNVPMLEFLA
+611 SPVNVPVLEFLA
-623 YSNSGMAITP
+623 YNDGTTAITP

-640 VVGVSTG
+640 LVSVSAG
-647 TSFFVPVPLGVIFL
+647 TSFFLPLPLGVIFL
-661 ALSAFASRAP
+661 AFSAFARRAP

-704 AASFGGTLERSFKE
+704 AASFGGTLERSFEE

-730 EGLTVNN
+730 EGLTINN
-737 RGQSMPLVET
+737 RGQSVPLVET
-747 YEAIPIVD
+747 YEAMPVVE
-755 EASPVIKAFGS
+755 EASPVVKAFGS

-779 GVDGETMRQIG
+779 GVDGETLNRVG
-790 WFRADFADRPL
+790 WFRGDFSDRPMSQL
-801 EQMITQLEHEN
+801 LTQLDHAD
-812 PPVGIDLPDGSRGI
+812 PPVGIDVPDNARGI

-832 DRPRESLAVSIRIKD
+832 DRPRESLALSLRIKD
-847 VNDRYF
+847 ANDRYF
-853 TYVMGRLGGN
+853 TYVMGRMGGN

-876 SNFRRFRPLQPE
+876 SNFRRFRPLQPKH
-888 QPLTMVSLAI
+888 PLTIVSLAI

-906 LRAGNIA
+906 LRAGNIV
-913 IDKIWVRDGTNRM
+913 IDSIWVRDSSNRVV
-926 TVLEDFD
+926 VLEEFD

-948 TDSLQSISA
+948 TDILQPVSTSA
-957 SADNPAAQFI
+957 ESGAAHDAAQFI

-995 FLSDTGHS
+995 FLSETGHK

-1020 IVDSFDYFPTLD
+1020 IVDSFEYFPTLD
-1032 TVTKRYLVGDVDA
+1032 TVGKRYLIADVA
-1045 IVRYTNLEPTSAE
+1045 SVVRYTNLEPTSAE
-1058 IKPNEMWLQ
+1058 IKPNEIWLK
-1067 TASSGSGNGTD
+1067 TTSNGSGNGSD
-1078 GGNSSGN
+1078 
-1085 GAGGGNGSERA
+1085 RA
-1096 ALVAE
+1096 ALVEE
-1101 MRDEGEPF
+1101 MRSEGEPF
-1109 QSRAVYDRVEELEE
+1109 QSRAVHDRVEALEDA
-1123 SAVDPLVQAGWRAL
+1123 AVDPLVQAGWRAL

-1217 NDRGNAGAAAVRAG
+1217 NDRGTQV
-1231 NRLGDAGDYLRV
+1231 LPPFVLEID
-1243 HDFGVHG
+1243 
-1250 DNLGYDMVHTADFAA
+1250 
-1265 ADIAAWGTLIGQI
+1265 WGTLAITYGFMILVFTAIILGMIWFIRRISLQRI
-1278 G
+1278 LRLGEL

>member
-47 SQVDDLDLDILVKAE
+47 NKVEPLDLDILLKAE
-62 RGPTKVEEYQ
+62 RGPTTVEEFQ
-72 KVADATSGQF
+72 KVSNAMTRQYEG
-82 EARLGWLFKD
+82 RLEWLFQD
-92 VQRSAKSATFY
+92 VQRSAKTATFY
-103 LTMPGNEA
+103 LTMPGNEEN
-111 SAGEDDARAF
+111 AGKDDARSY
-121 FTFNPRLTDNITL
+121 FTFNPRLTENITL
-134 LPGGRYPSEQPLQ
+134 LPGGRFPNERPLA
-147 TSSAPLEFEAI
+147 TSDAPLSLEAV
-158 VPVEAAELFGVGV
+158 VPVEAAEIFGLGV
-171 GDRVSAVPYWRDR
+171 GDSISAVPYWRDR
-184 LPYTSVVVSGMFE
+184 LPYTNVVISGMFT
-197 RNDPDSEFWHQDDTL
+197 RNDPDGEFWHQNDTL

-233 FNILGANFTDLDAS
+233 FNILGASFTDMDAS
-247 YAWHLDTDKERLNA
+247 YAWHLDTDRERLNA
-261 SNSTITHLHVRSMRS
+261 GNTTVTYWHVRSMRS
-276 QLSTHLF
+276 QLGTNLF
-283 GFRQLTTLDATLAE
+283 GFRQLTELDATLAE

-352 LAVFILEGATI
+352 LVVFILEGATI
-363 SVIAIAVA
+363 SIVAVLVA

-379 SFMGYTPAFSGLSD
+379 SLMGYTGAFSGLSGGD
-393 GERLGVFV
+393 RLEVFIT
-401 NRGAYMMSALGGLF
+401 RGAYLMSGLGGLF

-430 GVTRHRQESA
+430 GVTRHRQQSA
-440 RPTGPPFYQRYYLDV
+440 RPTGQPFYQRYYLDL

-461 VFLFRQLH
+461 IFLFRQLH

-498 ALAVALL
+498 AFAVALL

-512 RYISGESPNLM
+512 RYISGDSPNLM
-523 HMIVGV
+523 HLIVGVAAVVQAATIAFSGAEAADWTTRGVSLGIIALMVAMYARTERLSDGRLRAVGLVAQMAV
-529 VAALQAASVVFGG
+529 VAALA
-542 LDAVASF
+542 
-549 DTLGT
+549 
-554 GGESAA
+554 
-560 FGGNEWAARGVSLA
+560 
-574 IIAVMVAIYALTER
+574 
-588 VSNGRL
+588 
-594 RVAGLVAQ
+594 
-602 VVVVGGLML
+602 L
-611 SPVNVPMLEFLA
+611 SPLSVPVLEFLA
-623 YSNSGMAITP
+623 YNDGSAAITP

-640 VVGVSTG
+640 LVNVSAG
-647 TSFFVPVPLGVIFL
+647 ASFFLPLPLGVIFL
-661 ALSAFASRAP
+661 AFSAFARRAP

-704 AASFGGTLERSFKE
+704 AASFGGTLERSFEE
-718 QAQYATGADIRV
+718 QARYATGADIRV
-730 EGLTVNN
+730 EGLTLNN
-737 RGQSMPLVET
+737 RGQSAPLVEA
-747 YEAIPIVD
+747 YEAMPIVD
-755 EASPVIKAFGS
+755 EASPVVKSFGS

-779 GVDGETMRQIG
+779 AVDGETLNRVG
-790 WFRADFADRPL
+790 WFRGDFSDRPL
-801 EQMITQLEHEN
+801 SQLLTQLDHAD
-812 PPVGIDLPDGSRGI
+812 PPVGIDLPDNARGI

-832 DRPRESLAVSIRIKD
+832 DRPRESLAISLRIKD
-847 VNDRYF
+847 ANDRYF

-863 GDWLTLERGLERG
+863 GDWLTLERSLERG
-876 SNFRRFRPLQPE
+876 SSFRRVRPLQPKH
-888 QPLTMVSLAI
+888 PLTMVSLAI

-906 LRAGNIA
+906 LRAGNIV
-913 IDKIWVRDGTNRM
+913 IDSIWVRDSSNRM
-926 TVLEDFD
+926 VVLEDFD
-933 SVSEWTVLRGARESI
+933 AVSEWTVLRGARESI
-948 TDSLQSISA
+948 TDILQPVSA
-957 SADNPAAQFI
+957 NADNGATQGAAQFI

-995 FLSDTGHS
+995 FLSETGHK

-1020 IVDSFDYFPTLD
+1020 IVDSFEYFPTLD
-1032 TVTKRYLVGDVDA
+1032 TVRKRYLVADVA
-1045 IVRYTNLEPTSAE
+1045 SVVRYTNLEPTSAE
-1058 IKPNEMWLQ
+1058 VKPNEIWLK
-1067 TASSGSGNGTD
+1067 TVS
-1078 GGNSSGN
+1078 
-1085 GAGGGNGSERA
+1085 NGSDRA
-1096 ALVAE
+1096 EVVDE
-1101 MRDEGEPF
+1101 MRNEGEPF
-1109 QSRAVYDRVEELEE
+1109 QSRTVHDRVEALEDA
-1123 SAVDPLVQAGWRAL
+1123 AVDPLVQAGWRAL

-1173 VGFSMRQLITLVWL
+1173 VGFSMRQLVTLVWL

-1217 NDRGNAGAAAVRAG
+1217 NDRGTQV
-1231 NRLGDAGDYLRV
+1231 LPPFVLEID
-1243 HDFGVHG
+1243 
-1250 DNLGYDMVHTADFAA
+1250 
-1265 ADIAAWGTLIGQI
+1265 WGTLAITYGFMILVFTAIILGMIWFIRRISLQRI
-1278 G
+1278 LRLGEL

>member
-1 MVAKR
+1 MRQVVSAIVAAWPMVAKR

-41 ALKNAL
+41 ALKNSL
-47 SQVDDLDLDILVKAE
+47 DKVEPLDLDILLKAE
-62 RGPTKVEEYQ
+62 RGPATVEEFE
-72 KVADATSGQF
+72 KVSNAMTHQF
-82 EARLGWLFKD
+82 EGRLDWLFQD

-103 LTMPGNEA
+103 LTMPGNEEN
-111 SAGEDDARAF
+111 AGKDDARAF

-134 LPGGRYPSEQPLQ
+134 QPGGRFPSEQPLQ
-147 TSSAPLEFEAI
+147 TSTEPLLFEAI
-158 VPVEAAELFGVGV
+158 VPVAAAELFDVGV
-171 GDRVSAVPYWRDR
+171 GDRISAVPYWRDR
-184 LPYTSVVVSGMFE
+184 LPYTSIVITGLFE

-212 FRSVTSGSFRT
+212 FKSVTSGSFRT

-233 FNILGANFTDLDAS
+233 FNILGASFTDMDAS
-247 YAWHLDTDKERLNA
+247 YAWHLDTDRERLNA
-261 SNSTITHLHVRSMRS
+261 GNTTITHLHVRSMRS
-276 QLSTHLF
+276 QLATNLF
-283 GFRQLTTLDATLAE
+283 GFRQLTALDSTLAE

-352 LAVFILEGATI
+352 LVVFILEGATI
-363 SVIAIAVA
+363 SIIAIAVA

-379 SFMGYTPAFSGLSD
+379 SMMGYTPAFSELS
-393 GERLGVFV
+393 GGGRLNVFITS
-401 NRGAYMMSALGGLF
+401 GAYLMSGLGGLF

-430 GVTRHRQESA
+430 GVTRHRQQSA

-461 VFLFRQLH
+461 IFLFRQLH

-498 ALAVALL
+498 AFAVALL

-523 HMIVGV
+523 HLIVGV
-529 VAALQAASVVFGG
+529 VAAVQAATILFGN
-542 LDAVASF
+542 
-549 DTLGT
+549 
-554 GGESAA
+554 GEAA
-560 FGGNEWAARGVSLA
+560 DWTARGVSLG
-574 IIAVMVAIYALTER
+574 IIAVMVAMYGVTER
-588 VSNGRL
+588 LSDGRL
-594 RVAGLVAQ
+594 RAVGLVAQ
-602 VVVVGGLML
+602 VAVVVALML
-611 SPVNVPMLEFLA
+611 GPVAVPVLEFLA
-623 YSNSGMAITP
+623 YSNAGTAITP

-640 VVGVSTG
+640 VVSVSAG
-647 TSFFVPVPLGVIFL
+647 ASFFLPLPLGVIFL
-661 ALSAFASRAP
+661 AFSAFAQRAP

-704 AASFGGTLERSFKE
+704 AASFGGTLERSFEE
-718 QAQYATGADIRV
+718 QAQYATGADVRV

-737 RGQSMPLVET
+737 RGTSLSLVET
-747 YEAIPIVD
+747 YEAIPLV
-755 EASPVIKAFGS
+755 EEVSPVVKAFGS

-779 GVDGETMRQIG
+779 AVDGETMRRIG
-790 WFRADFADRPL
+790 WFRGDFADRPMGEMLTKL
-801 EQMITQLEHEN
+801 EQQNQPI
-812 PPVGIDLPDGSRGI
+812 GIDLPDNSRGI
-826 GMRVKP
+826 GIRVKP
-832 DRPRESLAVSIRIKD
+832 DRPRESLALSLRIKD
-847 VNDRYF
+847 ANDRYF

-876 SNFRRFRPLQPE
+876 TTFRRFVPLQPVH
-888 QPLTMVSLAI
+888 PLTMVSLAI

-906 LRAGNIA
+906 LRAGNVI
-913 IDKIWVRDGTNRM
+913 IDSIWIRDGTNKV

-933 SVSEWTVLRGARESI
+933 TVSEWTILRGARESI
-948 TDSLQSISA
+948 TDILQPVSTST
-957 SADNPAAQFI
+957 DNPALMNAAQFI

-995 FLSDTGHS
+995 FLADTGHK

-1015 RTPIR
+1015 RTPIH
-1020 IVDSFDYFPTLD
+1020 IIDSFEYFPTLN
-1032 TVTKRYLVGDVDA
+1032 TVSKRYLIADVA
-1045 IVRYTNLEPTSAE
+1045 SVVRYTNLEPTSAE
-1058 IKPNEMWLQ
+1058 VKPNEMWIK
-1067 TASSGSGNGTD
+1067 TTSNGN
-1078 GGNSSGN
+1078 
-1085 GAGGGNGSERA
+1085 ERA
-1096 ALVAE
+1096 ALVSE

-1109 QSRAVYDRVEELEE
+1109 QSRAVHDRVEALEDA
-1123 SAVDPLVQAGWRAL
+1123 AVDPLVHAGWRAL

-1217 NDRGNAGAAAVRAG
+1217 NDRGTQV
-1231 NRLGDAGDYLRV
+1231 LPPFVLEID
-1243 HDFGVHG
+1243 
-1250 DNLGYDMVHTADFAA
+1250 
-1265 ADIAAWGTLIGQI
+1265 WGTLAITYGFMILVFTAIILGMIWFIRRISLQRI
-1278 G
+1278 LRLGEL

>member
-41 ALKNAL
+41 ALKNSL
-47 SQVDDLDLDILVKAE
+47 DQVEPLQLDILLKAE
-62 RGPTKVEEYQ
+62 RGPSTVEEYR
-72 KVADATSGQF
+72 KVADAMTYQYEG
-82 EARLGWLFKD
+82 RLNWLFQD
-92 VQRSAKSATFY
+92 VQRSAKTATFY
-103 LTMPGNEA
+103 LTTPGNEEN
-111 SAGEDDARAF
+111 AGKDDARAF

-134 LPGGRYPSEQPLQ
+134 LPGGRFPSEQPIEVAG
-147 TSSAPLEFEAI
+147 APLALEAL
-158 VPVEAAELFGVGV
+158 VPADAAELFGVGV
-171 GDRVSAVPYWRDR
+171 GDSISAVPYWRDR
-184 LPYTSVVVSGMFE
+184 TPYASVVISGIFE
-197 RNDPDSEFWHQDDTL
+197 RNYSDPEFWHQHDTL
-212 FRSVTSGSFRT
+212 FKSITSGSFRT
-223 LPLYISEQMF
+223 MPFFVSEQMF
-233 FNILGANFTDLDAS
+233 FNILGANFTDMDSS
-247 YAWHLDTDKERLNA
+247 YAWHLDTDRDRLNA
-261 SNSTITHLHVRSMRS
+261 GNTTITYLQVRTMRS
-276 QLSTHLF
+276 QLATNLF
-283 GFRQLTTLDATLAE
+283 GFRQLTTLDATLAD

-319 ILYYVVTLS
+319 IIYYVVTLS

-352 LAVFILEGATI
+352 LVVFVLEGATI
-363 SVIAIAVA
+363 SLIAVVVA
-371 PILAATII
+371 PLLAASII
-379 SFMGYTPAFSGLSD
+379 SLMGFTPAFADLSGGD
-393 GERLGVFV
+393 RLNVFIT
-401 NRGAYMMSALGGLF
+401 RGAYLMSGLGGLF
-415 SFGALLIP
+415 SFAALLIP

-430 GVTRHRQESA
+430 GVTRHRQQSA
-440 RPTGPPFYQRYYLDV
+440 RPTGQPFYQRFYLDV
-455 MLLVVS
+455 MLLVIS
-461 VFLFRQLH
+461 IFLFRQLH

-481 SVAVNQALLAVP
+481 TVAVNQALLAVP

-498 ALAVALL
+498 AFAVSLL

-512 RYISGESPNLM
+512 RYISGDSPNLM
-523 HMIVGV
+523 HLIVGV
-529 VAALQAASVVFGG
+529 VAAVQAATIIFGSANG
-542 LDAVASF
+542 GAN
-549 DTLGT
+549 
-554 GGESAA
+554 GGELD
-560 FGGNEWAARGVSLA
+560 WTARGISLG
-574 IIAVMVAIYALTER
+574 IVALMTAMYAATER
-588 VSNGRL
+588 LRDGRM
-594 RVAGLVAQ
+594 RAIGLAAQ
-602 VVVVGGLML
+602 FVLLAALVF
-611 SPVNVPMLEFLA
+611 SPATVPVLEFLA
-623 YSNSGMAITP
+623 YNSGSTAITP

-640 VVGVSTG
+640 LVSVSAGVN
-647 TSFFVPVPLGVIFL
+647 FFVPLPLGLIFL
-661 ALSAFASRAP
+661 ASAAFAQRAP

-730 EGLTVNN
+730 EGLTVNS
-737 RGQSMPLVET
+737 RGSSVPLVET
-747 YEAIPIVD
+747 YENIELVD
-755 EASPVIKAFGS
+755 EASPVVKAFGT

-779 GVDGETMRQIG
+779 AVDGETLNRVG
-790 WFRADFADRPL
+790 WFRGDFSERPMSQL
-801 EQMITQLEHEN
+801 LTQLDHDN
-812 PPVGIDLPDGSRGI
+812 PPVGIDLPIDSRGI
-826 GMRVKP
+826 GIRVKP
-832 DRPRESLAVSIRIKD
+832 DRPRESLALSIRIKD
-847 VNDRYF
+847 ANDRYF
-853 TYVMGRLGGN
+853 SYVMGLLGGN
-863 GDWLTLERGLERG
+863 GDWLTLERGLARG
-876 SNFRRFRPLQPE
+876 TSFRRFIPLQPT

-898 HDTNSRGR
+898 HDTDSRGR
-906 LRAGNIA
+906 LRAGNIT
-913 IDKIWVRDGTNRM
+913 IDEIWARDGSNRI

-933 SVSEWTVLRGARESI
+933 SVSDWTVLRGARESI
-948 TDSLQSISA
+948 TDILQPVSA
-957 SADNPAAQFI
+957 GDNGNAEQDAAQFI

-983 PASPLPVLASKS
+983 EASPLPVLASRS

-1020 IVDSFDYFPTLD
+1020 IIDSFEYFPTLD
-1032 TVTKRYLVGDVDA
+1032 TIGKRYLVADVA
-1045 IVRYTNLEPTSAE
+1045 SVVRYTNLEPTSAE
-1058 IKPNEMWLQ
+1058 IKPNEMWLR
-1067 TASSGSGNGTD
+1067 TTSGTTSGTTPDAAGNGHD
-1078 GGNSSGN
+1078 
-1085 GAGGGNGSERA
+1085 RA
-1096 ALVAE
+1096 MLVAD
-1101 MRDEGEPF
+1101 MRDNGEPF
-1109 QSRAVYDRVEELEE
+1109 QSRAVYDRAEALEE
-1123 SAVDPLVQAGWRAL
+1123 AAVDPLVQAGWRAL

-1217 NDRGNAGAAAVRAG
+1217 NERGTQV
-1231 NRLGDAGDYLRV
+1231 LPPFVLEID
-1243 HDFGVHG
+1243 
-1250 DNLGYDMVHTADFAA
+1250 
-1265 ADIAAWGTLIGQI
+1265 WGTLAITYGFMILVFTAIILGMIWFIRRISLQRI
-1278 G
+1278 LRLGEL

>member
-1 MVAKR
+1 MGAKR

-41 ALKNAL
+41 ALKNSLAK
-47 SQVDDLDLDILVKAE
+47 VDDLDLDILVKAE

-72 KVADATSGQF
+72 KVADLTSYQF
-82 EARLGWLFKD
+82 QARLGWLFKD

-103 LTMPGNEA
+103 LAEPGNEA
-111 SAGEDDARAF
+111 NAGKDDARAF
-121 FTFNPRLTDNITL
+121 FTFNPRLADNITL
-134 LPGGRYPSEQPLQ
+134 LPGGRYPNEQPLENPN
-147 TSSAPLEFEAI
+147 APLEFEVV
-158 VPVEAAELFGVGV
+158 VPADAAQLFDMDV
-171 GDRVSAVPYWRDR
+171 GDRISAVPYWRDR
-184 LPYTSVVVSGMFE
+184 MPYTSVVISGVFE
-197 RNDPDSEFWHQDDTL
+197 RNDPDGEFWHQHDTL
-212 FRSVTSGSFRT
+212 FKSVTSGSFRT
-223 LPLYISEQMF
+223 MPMHVSEQMY
-233 FNILGANFTDLDAS
+233 FNILGAHFTDLDTS
-247 YAWHLDTDKERLNA
+247 YAWHLDTDRERLNA
-261 SNSTITHLHVRSMRS
+261 SNSTITHLHVRGMRS
-276 QLSTHLF
+276 QLSTNLF
-283 GFRQLTTLDATLAE
+283 GYRQITVLDSTLAE

-379 SFMGYTPAFSGLSD
+379 SFMGYTPAFAGLSD

-401 NRGAYMMSALGGLF
+401 TGGAYMMSALGGLF

-430 GVTRHRQESA
+430 GVTRHRQQSA
-440 RPTGPPFYQRYYLDV
+440 RPTEQPFYQRYYLDV

-461 VFLFRQLH
+461 IFLFRQLH

-498 ALAVALL
+498 AFAVALL

-529 VAALQAASVVFGG
+529 VAAVQAATIIFGG
-542 LDAVASF
+542 ADGADWTTRGISLGIVA
-549 DTLGT
+549 L
-554 GGESAA
+554 
-560 FGGNEWAARGVSLA
+560 
-574 IIAVMVAIYALTER
+574 MVAMYGVTER
-588 VSNGRL
+588 VSDGRL
-594 RVAGLVAQ
+594 RAVGLVAQ
-602 VVVVGGLML
+602 VVAAAALMF
-611 SPVNVPMLEFLA
+611 SPLNVPILEFLA
-623 YSNSGMAITP
+623 YSNAGTDITP
-633 GIVGGVL
+633 GIVGGML
-640 VVGVSTG
+640 VIG
-647 TSFFVPVPLGVIFL
+647 TSAGMNFFVPIPLGVIFL
-661 ALSAFASRAP
+661 AFSAFASRAP

-704 AASFGGTLERSFKE
+704 AASFGGTLERSFEE

-737 RGQSMPLVET
+737 RGRSMPLVET
-747 YEAIPIVD
+747 YEAMPAVD

-779 GVDGETMRQIG
+779 GVDGETMQRIG
-790 WFRADFADRPL
+790 WFRGDFAERPIG
-801 EQMITQLEHEN
+801 EMITQLEHEN
-812 PPVGIDLPDGSRGI
+812 PPVGIDLPDSARGI

-847 VNDRYF
+847 ANDRYF

-876 SNFRRFRPLQPE
+876 SNFRRFQPLQPTR
-888 QPLTMVSLAI
+888 PLTMVSLAI

-906 LRAGNIA
+906 LRAGNIV
-913 IDKIWVRDGTNRM
+913 IDEIWVRDATNR
-926 TVLEDFD
+926 VIALEEFD

-948 TDSLQSISA
+948 TDILQPVSV
-957 SADNPAAQFI
+957 SADDPTAQDAAQFI

-983 PASPLPVLASKS
+983 LASPLPVLASES
-995 FLSDTGHS
+995 FLSETGHS

-1020 IVDSFDYFPTLD
+1020 IVDSFEYFPTLD
-1032 TVTKRYLVGDVDA
+1032 TVRKRYLVGDVDA
-1045 IVRYTNLEPTSAE
+1045 IIRYTNLEPTSAE
-1058 IKPNEMWLQ
+1058 IKPNEIWL
-1067 TASSGSGNGTD
+1067 SS
-1078 GGNSSGN
+1078 SS
-1085 GAGGGNGSERA
+1085 NGSDRA
-1096 ALVAE
+1096 AALAE
-1101 MRDEGEPF
+1101 MRDDGEPF
-1109 QSRAVYDRVEELEE
+1109 QSRTVHDRVEELEA

-1217 NDRGNAGAAAVRAG
+1217 NDRGTQV
-1231 NRLGDAGDYLRV
+1231 LPPFVLEID
-1243 HDFGVHG
+1243 
-1250 DNLGYDMVHTADFAA
+1250 
-1265 ADIAAWGTLIGQI
+1265 WGTLAITYGFMIAVFTAIILGMIWFIRRISLQRI
-1278 G
+1278 LRLGEL

>member
-1 MVAKR
+1 MRQIISAIVAAWPLVAKR
-6 SLSHWRLLSTVV
+6 SLSHWRLLSTVIV
-18 IGVLLSSTV
+18 GVLLSSTV

-41 ALKNAL
+41 ALKNSL
-47 SQVDDLDLDILVKAE
+47 NNVDELDLDILIKAE
-62 RGPTKVEEYQ
+62 RGPTKVEEYE
-72 KVADATSGQF
+72 KVANATRGQF
-82 EARLGWLFKD
+82 EGRLGWLFKD

-103 LTMPGNEA
+103 LTVPGNEVN
-111 SAGEDDARAF
+111 AGKDDARAF

-134 LPGGRYPSEQPLQ
+134 LPGGRYPSEQPLE
-147 TSSAPLEFEAI
+147 TSTAPLEFEAI

-171 GDRVSAVPYWRDR
+171 GDRISAVPYWRDR
-184 LPYTSVVVSGMFE
+184 LPYTSVVISGLFT
-197 RNDPDSEFWHQDDTL
+197 RNDPNSEFWHQDDTL

-223 LPLYISEQMF
+223 LPFYISEQMF

-247 YAWHLDTDKERLNA
+247 YAWHLDTDRDRLNA
-261 SNSTITHLHVRSMRS
+261 GNTTITHLQVRTMRS

-283 GFRQLTTLDATLAE
+283 GFRQITALDATLAE

-319 ILYYVVTLS
+319 ILYYVITLS

-363 SVIAIAVA
+363 SIIAIAVA

-379 SFMGYTPAFSGLSD
+379 SFMGYTPAFSELSGGD
-393 GERLGVFV
+393 RLGVFV
-401 NRGAYMMSALGGLF
+401 NRGAYLMSALGGLF

-430 GVTRHRQESA
+430 GVTRHRQQSA

-461 VFLFRQLH
+461 IFLFRQLH

-498 ALAVALL
+498 AFAIALL

-523 HMIVGV
+523 HLIVGV
-529 VAALQAASVVFGG
+529 AAGVQAASIVFG
-542 LDAVASF
+542 
-549 DTLGT
+549 
-554 GGESAA
+554 SAA
-560 FGGNEWAARGVSLA
+560 GADWTARAVSLG
-574 IIAVMVAIYALTER
+574 IILVMVAMYGLTER
-588 VSNGRL
+588 LPEGRL
-594 RVAGLVAQ
+594 RAVGLVAQ
-602 VVVVGGLML
+602 VLVVAGLMFSPL
-611 SPVNVPMLEFLA
+611 SVPMLEFLA
-623 YSNSGMAITP
+623 YSSDSTEVTP
-633 GIVGGVL
+633 GIVGGTL
-640 VVGVSTG
+640 VVGVSAG
-647 TSFFVPVPLGVIFL
+647 TSLFVPLPLGVIFL
-661 ALSAFASRAP
+661 AFSAFARRAP

-704 AASFGGTLERSFKE
+704 AASFGGTLERSFEE

-737 RGQSMPLVET
+737 RGRSIPVVET
-747 YEAIPIVD
+747 YEAMPIVD

-779 GVDGETMRQIG
+779 GVDGETMRRIG
-790 WFRADFADRPL
+790 WFRGDFADRPVEDML
-801 EQMITQLEHEN
+801 SQLGHEN
-812 PPVGIDLPDGSRGI
+812 PPVGIDLPDDARGI

-876 SNFRRFRPLQPE
+876 SSFRRFRPLQPE

-913 IDKIWVRDGTNRM
+913 IDEIWVRNGSNQV
-926 TVLEDFD
+926 TVLEDFN
-933 SVSEWTVLRGARESI
+933 SVEEWTVLRGARESI
-948 TDSLQSISA
+948 TDSLQSISTR
-957 SADNPAAQFI
+957 ADNPAARDAAQFI

-983 PASPLPVLASKS
+983 PASPLPVLASDS
-995 FLSDTGHS
+995 FLSETGHS

-1008 TVSISGH
+1008 TVSVSGH
-1015 RTPIR
+1015 RVPIR
-1020 IVDSFDYFPTLD
+1020 IIDSFEYFPTLD
-1032 TVTKRYLVGDVDA
+1032 TVSKRYLVGDIDA

-1058 IKPNEMWLQ
+1058 VKPNEMWLK
-1067 TASSGSGNGTD
+1067 TAS
-1078 GGNSSGN
+1078 
-1085 GAGGGNGSERA
+1085 NGSERA
-1096 ALVAE
+1096 EVVE
-1101 MRDEGEPF
+1101 GMRNGGEPF

-1217 NDRGNAGAAAVRAG
+1217 NDRGTQV
-1231 NRLGDAGDYLRV
+1231 LPPFVLEID
-1243 HDFGVHG
+1243 
-1250 DNLGYDMVHTADFAA
+1250 
-1265 ADIAAWGTLIGQI
+1265 WGTLAITYGFMILVFTAIILGMIWFIRRISLQRI
-1278 G
+1278 LRLGEL

>member
-1 MVAKR
+1 MRQIVSAIVAAWPMVAKR

-47 SQVDDLDLDILVKAE
+47 AKVDDIDLDILIKAE
-62 RGPTKVEEYQ
+62 RGPTTVEEYE
-72 KVADATSGQF
+72 KVANATRNQY

-92 VQRSAKSATFY
+92 VQRSAKSATYY
-103 LTMPGNEA
+103 LAMPGNEEN
-111 SAGEDDARAF
+111 AGKDDARAF

-134 LPGGRYPSEQPLQ
+134 LPGGRFPSEQPLA
-147 TSSAPLEFEAI
+147 TTTAPLEFEAV
-158 VPVEAAELFGVGV
+158 VPAEAAEIFGVGV
-171 GDRVSAVPYWRDR
+171 GDRISAVPYWRDST
-184 LPYTSVVVSGMFE
+184 PYASIVISGLFE
-197 RNDPDSEFWHQDDTL
+197 RNAPDSEFWHQNDTL

-223 LPLYISEQMF
+223 LPLHISEQMF
-233 FNILGANFTDLDAS
+233 FNILGTNFTDLDAS
-247 YAWHLDTDKERLNA
+247 YAWHLDTDREQLNA
-261 SNSTITHLHVRSMRS
+261 SNTTITHLQVRGMRS
-276 QLSTHLF
+276 QLSTNLY
-283 GFRQLTTLDATLAE
+283 GYRQITALDDTLSE

-363 SVIAIAVA
+363 SIIAIAAA
-371 PILAATII
+371 PLLAAAII
-379 SFMGYTPAFSGLSD
+379 SLMGYTPAFSGISG
-393 GERLGVFV
+393 GERLSVFITG
-401 NRGAYMMSALGGLF
+401 GAYMMSALGGLF
-415 SFGALLIP
+415 SFAALLIP

-430 GVTRHRQESA
+430 GVTRHRQQSA
-440 RPTGPPFYQRYYLDV
+440 RPTGQPFYQRYYLDV

-461 VFLFRQLH
+461 IFLFRQLH

-481 SVAVNQALLAVP
+481 GVAVNQALLAVP

-498 ALAVALL
+498 AFAVVLL

-512 RYISGESPNLM
+512 RYISGDSPSLM
-523 HMIVGV
+523 HLIIG
-529 VAALQAASVVFGG
+529 VAAGVQAVTIVFG
-542 LDAVASF
+542 
-549 DTLGT
+549 
-554 GGESAA
+554 SAD
-560 FGGNEWAARGVSLA
+560 GVDWAARGISLA
-574 IIAVMVAIYALTER
+574 VIAVLTAIYGLTER
-588 VSNGRL
+588 VSSGRL
-594 RVAGLVAQ
+594 RAAGLVIQTAA
-602 VVVVGGLML
+602 VAALMV
-611 SPVNVPMLEFLA
+611 SPVNVPVLEFLA
-623 YSNSGMAITP
+623 YSNGGTEITP
-633 GIVGGVL
+633 GIIGGVL
-640 VVGVSTG
+640 VVGVSAG
-647 TSFFVPVPLGVIFL
+647 INLFVPLPLGLIFL
-661 ALSAFASRAP
+661 LFSAFARRAP

-704 AASFGGTLERSFKE
+704 AASFGGTLERSFQE
-718 QAQYATGADIRV
+718 QAQYSTGADIRV
-730 EGLTVNN
+730 EGLTINS
-737 RGQSMPLVET
+737 RGRSVSLVET
-747 YEAIPIVD
+747 YESLPLVE

-779 GVDGETMRQIG
+779 GVEGDVLNRIG
-790 WFRADFADRPL
+790 WFRGDFADRPVEDML
-801 EQMITQLEHEN
+801 TQLEHEQ
-812 PPVGIDLPDGSRGI
+812 PPIGIDIPDNAHAI
-826 GMRVKP
+826 GMLVKP

-847 VNDRYF
+847 ANDRYF

-863 GDWLTLERGLERG
+863 GDWTTMEQNLTRR
-876 SNFRRFRPLQPE
+876 SSFRRFTPLQPE
-888 QPLTMVSLAI
+888 RPLTMVSLAI
-898 HDTNSRGR
+898 HDINSRGR

-913 IDKIWVRDGTNRM
+913 IDKIWTRDDANQE
-926 TVLEDFD
+926 TVIEDFD

-948 TDSLQSISA
+948 TDNVQPISTNSDDPA
-957 SADNPAAQFI
+957 AHDAAQFI

-983 PASPLPVLASKS
+983 PASPLPVLASES
-995 FLSDTGHS
+995 FLSETGHK

-1008 TVSISGH
+1008 TVSVSGH
-1015 RTPIR
+1015 RVPIH
-1020 IVDSFDYFPTLD
+1020 IIDSFEYFPTLD
-1032 TVTKRYLVGDVDA
+1032 TVSKRFLVADVA
-1045 IVRYTNLEPTSAE
+1045 SVIRYTNLEPTSAE
-1058 IKPNEMWLQ
+1058 VKPNEIWLKID
-1067 TASSGSGNGTD
+1067 SNGGD
-1078 GGNSSGN
+1078 
-1085 GAGGGNGSERA
+1085 RA
-1096 ALVAE
+1096 ELVSE
-1101 MRDEGEPF
+1101 MRDGGEPF
-1109 QSRAVYDRVEELEE
+1109 QNRAVHDRVEALEDA
-1123 SAVDPLVQAGWRAL
+1123 AVDPLVQAGWRAL

-1217 NDRGNAGAAAVRAG
+1217 NDRGTQV
-1231 NRLGDAGDYLRV
+1231 LPPFVLEID
-1243 HDFGVHG
+1243 
-1250 DNLGYDMVHTADFAA
+1250 
-1265 ADIAAWGTLIGQI
+1265 WGTLAITYGFMILVFTAIILGMIWFIRRISLQRI
-1278 G
+1278 LRLGEL